1 MIMKVSAVL
10 NAIAFDA
17 RVLERAERVLITLRG
32 CGPEAAFTEL
42 VEAAK
47 RHRVPAR
54 ELASA
59 LVALANGADPGGDA
73 ACAARY
79 EWSALLSAAGR

>member
-1 MIMKVSAVL
+1 MNPSAVL

-17 RVLERAERVLITLRG
+17 RVLERAEQVLITLRG
-32 CGPEAAFTEL
+32 CGPEEALGEL

-47 RHRVPAR
+47 RHRVTAR

-59 LVALANGADPGGDA
+59 LVALAAGAHPGGDA

-79 EWSALLSAAGR
+79 EWAALLSAASR